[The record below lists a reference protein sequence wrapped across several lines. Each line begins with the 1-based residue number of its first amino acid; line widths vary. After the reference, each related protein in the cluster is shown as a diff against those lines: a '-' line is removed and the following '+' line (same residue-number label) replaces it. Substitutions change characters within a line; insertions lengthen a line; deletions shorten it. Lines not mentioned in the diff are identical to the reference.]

1 LKNITLRIELRD
13 YVSDFRNGFKN
24 SLAKILKNFE
34 KFLKPSK
41 NTQYWVFFEGFFLSN
56 FHKNKPNQT
65 MKKKSLLSKEALAAI
80 TIWGGA

>member
-1 LKNITLRIELRD
+1 MPIINRIELRD

-24 SLAKILKNFE
+24 PLTKILKNFE
-34 KFLKPSK
+34 KLLKPSK

-56 FHKNKPNQT
+56 FKRNKLNQT
-65 MKKKSLLSKEALAAI
+65 MKKKSFLLKTTLAVI